1 MIDVKEKKEKILSFL
16 ETNGPSLPVRISKA
30 IEMEPVFT
38 SAILSELLNDKK
50 IKTSNL
56 RVGSSPL
63 YLLLNQEKNLE
74 EHSDNLKHI
83 EKEAYLKLKES
94 RLLIDDDE
102 EPAIR
107 VALRSIKDFAKSFTY
122 KDKLMWKYA
131 FTPNSEIEEMLKPK
145 QEKEEKQNK
154 EETKNRPEEINETK
168 SRQPKPEVK
177 KSLEPI
183 FITKENDQE
192 NDFLDELKVFLK
204 KRDIEFLDQIQSDKK
219 EVVGKVSIKTSLGKI
234 NFLLIA
240 KNKKGVTKEELS
252 SAIQRAGYSKMP
264 CLYVIR
270 KEPLRSVTTF
280 LEEYSN
286 ILKLLVF

>member
-154 EETKNRPEEINETK
+154 EETKNRPEEISETK
-168 SRQPKPEVK
+168 SRQTKSEVK

>member
-154 EETKNRPEEINETK
+154 EEPKNRLEEINETK
-168 SRQPKPEVK
+168 SRQTKPEVK